1 MTPHPSKH
9 QFAPISR
16 PYAPAAASW
25 WTEPHDRDAFDAR
38 ARAEASR
45 IHNGRGAEWVHGQ
58 ETGYTG
64 LPRDTKTLL
73 RRVRASR

>member
-1 MTPHPSKH
+1 MPHPMKS

-16 PYAPAAASW
+16 PYAPAASSW

-45 IHNGRGAEWVHGQ
+45 IHNGRGAEWVSGSEIMYHGVAK
-58 ETGYTG
+58 
-64 LPRDTKTLL
+64 DTASML
-73 RRVRASR
+73 RRVRARR